1 MKSSGRFLLFGLL
14 LVALTTWCK
23 FQFGADIAFSG
34 FSPVI
39 AIALFSGMIFRR
51 RNYSFLLPLAALL
64 VSDLVI
70 HVLYLNNEFAYAG
83 IYPGQWK
90 VYLMLLAATMI
101 GWLLKGRNYG
111 SILLGALAAPTAFYL
126 ISNFG
131 VWLGSEGVLYSKD
144 FSGLI
149 QCYIAAI
156 PFYKNALIGSLLFLP
171 SILLMYNFLMYR
183 KLDLK
188 LV

>member
-1 MKSSGRFLLFGLL
+1 
-14 LVALTTWCK
+14 
-23 FQFGADIAFSG
+23 
-34 FSPVI
+34 
-39 AIALFSGMIFRR
+39 
-51 RNYSFLLPLAALL
+51 
-64 VSDLVI
+64 
-70 HVLYLNNEFAYAG
+70 FAYAG